1 MKKIFGKRAF
11 SNAIIVYC
19 VAYMSVYLAACL
31 AVLVKTGTNPGT
43 CVTVAGGFFG
53 GELLLICLAY
63 RFGKVSAK
71 KEDGEEGAEEEN
83 EGFRYV
89 TVRGFETEANE
100 DWSESV

>member
-43 CVTVAGGFFG
+43 CVTVAGSFFG
-53 GELLLICLAY
+53 GELLLCCLVY
-63 RFGKVSAK
+63 RFGKKQKS
-71 KEDGEEGAEEEN
+71 
-83 EGFRYV
+83 
-89 TVRGFETEANE
+89 ETEDNIPVKVNG
-100 DWSESV
+100 DWSETV